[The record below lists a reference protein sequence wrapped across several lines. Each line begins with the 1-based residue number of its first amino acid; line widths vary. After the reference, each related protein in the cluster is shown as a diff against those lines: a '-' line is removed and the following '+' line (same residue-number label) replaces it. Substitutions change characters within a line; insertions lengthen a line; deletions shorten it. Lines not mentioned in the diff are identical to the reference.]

1 MRKKFPSHANLL
13 YQLFY
18 FDLRQSE
25 WCLLCLRIWKA
36 FSLSTCNQS
45 SSISLSA
52 CYLYCQTVEKK
63 KGFLGGEETSLLSG
77 HNFLVRMKTY
87 PLLSDL
93 AFIDH
98 TPRSCRLRL
107 PGSAGHCSRAAEPTP
122 TFIYRDDDKWHVK
135 SEADRRRKRF
145 RLTHQHDYL
154 LEKSRFVSQLKC
166 WLRKRFK
173 YEKKKKEKKPAMFS
187 HLLIN
192 AAGQSVTVG
201 GIAQKKF
208 ITWGYLK
215 CLKCATATP
224 NPFAHTFT
232 FPNHRGIDAVWF
244 AHHNSSRL
252 VFARWFCADALYN
265 SWPQWPCEHRQVW
278 LQTTWL
284 RHNIWSMT

>member
-1 MRKKFPSHANLL
+1 MGTTFLCGWKHILCCLISPSLIIPPARAGWGSQAQQGTVVELL
-13 YQLFY
+13 NQPG
-18 FDLRQSE
+18 
-25 WCLLCLRIWKA
+25 
-36 FSLSTCNQS
+36 LS
-45 SSISLSA
+45 
-52 CYLYCQTVEKK
+52 
-63 KGFLGGEETSLLSG
+63 
-77 HNFLVRMKTY
+77 
-87 PLLSDL
+87 
-93 AFIDH
+93 FIGM
-98 TPRSCRLRL
+98 T
-107 PGSAGHCSRAAEPTP
+107 TN
-122 TFIYRDDDKWHVK
+122 HVK

-173 YEKKKKEKKPAMFS
+173 YEKRKKEKKPTMFS

>member
-1 MRKKFPSHANLL
+1 MWNLKPIEEERGFAWPINMTTFSKRVDLCHNWSVDWEKDLNMKKKRKKKSPPCSHI
-13 YQLFY
+13 Y
-18 FDLRQSE
+18 
-25 WCLLCLRIWKA
+25 W
-36 FSLSTCNQS
+36 ST
-45 SSISLSA
+45 L
-52 CYLYCQTVEKK
+52 
-63 KGFLGGEETSLLSG
+63 
-77 HNFLVRMKTY
+77 
-87 PLLSDL
+87 
-93 AFIDH
+93 
-98 TPRSCRLRL
+98 
-107 PGSAGHCSRAAEPTP
+107 
-122 TFIYRDDDKWHVK
+122 
-135 SEADRRRKRF
+135 
-145 RLTHQHDYL
+145 
-154 LEKSRFVSQLKC
+154 
-166 WLRKRFK
+166 
-173 YEKKKKEKKPAMFS
+173 
-187 HLLIN
+187 
-192 AAGQSVTVG
+192 SVTVG